1 MDNLIEVKQLPIIE
15 ENLRA
20 LATSIDE
27 KVSRATSLVCSV
39 ETYKDIKAVRSELNN
54 EFKVLEEQR
63 KAVKKAV
70 LDPYNRFE
78 AVYKECVSN
87 KYKDADADLKE
98 KINVVETF
106 LKTEKAEKVKQVFE
120 SAKAAAGLDWLS
132 FDTAGI
138 KINLSDSDKK
148 LTDLAIEHIEK
159 VKSAV
164 EVVSMQ
170 EYPEEI
176 LIEYKKTLNLQAA
189 IKDVLDRK
197 AQLAAMQSKKDEDN
211 QPEEEQ
217 EAPSIPVES
226 ISFDDILNRVIDDI
240 APSFKRVVIENV
252 TDEEIEKLTVLLNDM
267 NLKWRVE

>member
-20 LATSIDE
+20 LTTSIDE

-98 KINVVETF
+98 KINEVETF
-106 LKTEKAEKVKQVFE
+106 LKTEKAEKVKQLLRV
-120 SAKAAAGLDWLS
+120 
-132 FDTAGI
+132 
-138 KINLSDSDKK
+138 
-148 LTDLAIEHIEK
+148 
-159 VKSAV
+159 
-164 EVVSMQ
+164 Q
-170 EYPEEI
+170 E
-176 LIEYKKTLNLQAA
+176 
-189 IKDVLDRK
+189 RC
-197 AQLAAMQSKKDEDN
+197 
-211 QPEEEQ
+211 
-217 EAPSIPVES
+217 
-226 ISFDDILNRVIDDI
+226 
-240 APSFKRVVIENV
+240 
-252 TDEEIEKLTVLLNDM
+252 
-267 NLKWRVE
+267 

>member
-15 ENLRA
+15 ENLRN
-20 LATSIDE
+20 LAAGIDE

-87 KYKDADADLKE
+87 KFKSADADLKN
-98 KINVVETF
+98 KIDEVETG
-106 LKTEKAEKVKQVFE
+106 LKAEKAEKVKQLFE
-120 SAKAAAGLDWLS
+120 SEKAAAGLDWLS

-138 KINLSDSDKK
+138 KVNLSDSDKK
-148 LTDLAIEHIEK
+148 LTELAIEHIEK

-164 EVVSMQ
+164 EVISMQ

-197 AQLAAMQSKKDEDN
+197 AQLAAMQSKKEDN

-217 EAPSIPVES
+217 EVPPIPVES
-226 ISFDDILNRVIDDI
+226 ISFDDILSSVIDDI
-240 APSFKRVVIENV
+240 SPSFKRIVIEDI
-252 TDEEIEKLTVLLNDM
+252 TDEEYDEISDFLNKLRV
-267 NLKWRVE
+267 KWRCE

>member
-1 MDNLIEVKQLPIIE
+1 MEIIKVTQLPIIE

-27 KVSRATSLVCSV
+27 KVSRATSLVCST
-39 ETYKDIKAVRSELNN
+39 ETYKDIKAVKAELNN
-54 EFKVLEEQR
+54 EFKVLEQQR
-63 KAVKKAV
+63 KAVKRAV

-87 KYKDADADLKE
+87 KYKSAEADLKKKIDEVENVLKEE
-98 KINVVETF
+98 K
-106 LKTEKAEKVKQVFE
+106 
-120 SAKAAAGLDWLS
+120 SAKIKAVFDDRKLEAGLEWLS

-138 KINLSDSDKK
+138 KVNLSDSEKK

-164 EVVSMQ
+164 EVISMQ

-226 ISFDDILNRVIDDI
+226 ISFDDILNSVIDDI